1 MIIKASADHVSEYT
15 FVDEEKM
22 DRTVKHRDWFKLD
35 GNPGWF
41 EVDVLNN
48 KGIMV
53 GLDPDDGQLVE
64 CSVADAT
71 KWFHQGDEGHR
82 HPMSL

>member
-1 MIIKASADHVSEYT
+1 MIIKATTDYVLEYT
-15 FVDEEKM
+15 FVDDEQN
-22 DRTVKHRDWFKLD
+22 DRTVRHRDWFKLD
-35 GNPGWF
+35 GNPGQF
-41 EVDVLNN
+41 EVDHLNS

-71 KWFHQGDEGHR
+71 RWFHQGSEDL
-82 HPMSL
+82 HPLE

>member
-1 MIIKASADHVSEYT
+1 MIIKATTDYVLEYT

-22 DRTVKHRDWFKLD
+22 DRTVKCGDWFKLD
-35 GNPGWF
+35 GNPGRF
-41 EVDVLNN
+41 EVDDLNN
-48 KGIMV
+48 KGIMI
-53 GLDPDDGQLVE
+53 GLDPDDGQVVK

-71 KWFHQGDEGHR
+71 RWFHQGDEGL

>member
-1 MIIKASADHVSEYT
+1 MIIKATTDYVLEYT
-15 FVDEEKM
+15 FVDDEQN
-22 DRTVKHRDWFKLD
+22 DRTVRHRDWFKLD
-35 GNPGWF
+35 GNPGRF
-41 EVDVLNN
+41 EVDHLNS
-48 KGIMV
+48 KGIMI

-71 KWFHQGDEGHR
+71 RWFHQGDEGL

>member
-1 MIIKASADHVSEYT
+1 MIIKATTDYVLEYT

-22 DRTVKHRDWFKLD
+22 DRTVKCGYWFKLD
-35 GNPGWF
+35 GNPGQF
-41 EVDVLNN
+41 EVDHLNN
-48 KGIMV
+48 KGIMI

-71 KWFHQGDEGHR
+71 RWFHQGDEGL
-82 HPMSL
+82 HPMTL

>member
-1 MIIKASADHVSEYT
+1 MIIKATTDYVLEYT
-15 FVDEEKM
+15 FVDDEQN
-22 DRTVKHRDWFKLD
+22 DRTVRHRDWFKLD
-35 GNPGWF
+35 GNPGQF
-41 EVDVLNN
+41 EVDHLNS

-71 KWFHQGDEGHR
+71 RWFHQDDEGL